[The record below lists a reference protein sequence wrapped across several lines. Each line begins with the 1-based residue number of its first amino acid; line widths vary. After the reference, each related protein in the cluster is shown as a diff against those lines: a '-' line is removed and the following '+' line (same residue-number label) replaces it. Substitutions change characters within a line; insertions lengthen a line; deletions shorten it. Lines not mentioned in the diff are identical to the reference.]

1 MGRSTPS
8 AQSRTDSIYHFIFDR
23 ALHVLVY
30 ILETLLLIMSKMNNK
45 GVTSWLLWALIF
57 LLIAILSGIFGFG
70 LISGISFTIAKWLAI
85 IFVVLFII
93 SVIAHTI
100 KRA

>member
-1 MGRSTPS
+1 M
-8 AQSRTDSIYHFIFDR
+8 D
-23 ALHVLVY
+23 
-30 ILETLLLIMSKMNNK
+30 KK
-45 GVTSWLLWALIF
+45 GVTSWLAWAVIF
-57 LLIAILSGIFGFG
+57 LIIAIVAAIFGFG
-70 LISGISFTIAKWLAI
+70 VISGVSLTIAKWLAI